1 MAAHAVHACP
11 ALPCAGCQRH
21 ISVSWRGSSCSDC
34 CISSCSFSSTC
45 SCFSSS
51 SSCCSGLQVA
61 NKAGKKP
68 FIWTGPE
75 SKEGESEREWVR
87 ALRKVWVDLVCGV
100 RFIGQLNMQIEL
112 SVLSTKAATTTTTL
126 LSRQLQVSS
135 GSNWLCSG
143 RARLGRD
150 WVVASTST

>member
-34 CISSCSFSSTC
+34 CSSSCSFLCTC

-75 SKEGESEREWVR
+75 SKESERER
-87 ALRKVWVDLVCGV
+87 LCALRKVWVDLVCGV

-126 LSRQLQVSS
+126 LSRQLQVSRS
-135 GSNWLCSG
+135 SNWLCSG
-143 RARLGRD
+143 RTRLGRD